1 MKPEAAALQENHADD
16 TESELSKAV
25 EENETRWSSQ
35 ETPR

>member
-1 MKPEAAALQENHADD
+1 MKPEAAALQENRVDD

-25 EENETRWSSQ
+25 EENETHWSSQ